1 MSFIRK
7 RIYYFFHRIHT
18 HTQNIVVTWLEKWQ
32 HEWNEVRMPQKMK
45 TEYEN
50 QLLQDFKRVCIR
62 LKMRIIRADL
72 YYYSYNCDTLIR
84 AKENGKRKHM
94 FASI

>member
-1 MSFIRK
+1 
-7 RIYYFFHRIHT
+7 
-18 HTQNIVVTWLEKWQ
+18 
-32 HEWNEVRMPQKMK
+32 MK

-50 QLLQDFKRVCIR
+50 QLLPDFKRVCIR